1 MFTARLLVLGLLT
14 LVCSP
19 VLLGAT
25 PSTETLSAH
34 LLTQTGF
41 DALLEQYPALVKAGV
56 ARRARF
62 VGAPEHVTSESASL
76 IDSAF
81 KPAELNHELQQRL
94 QQRFDASELASLVS
108 WYSGPVGQKIVAAE
122 MQGVSRAD
130 YANLQVSLSALQ
142 TRYQGTERERLFAAY
157 DRATYATR
165 MMVDNGAAIQVAMA
179 AVLSGVIKGP
189 GLPTFAVL
197 RQSIEAQRPAMR
209 GVAGQQ
215 VYLNYL
221 YTYQDIS
228 VEEIRD
234 YIDFAR
240 SDLGARFFET
250 LNSGLYEVLTAK
262 SESIEQQSLQAA
274 L

>member
-1 MFTARLLVLGLLT
+1 MLTVRLVILAFLSLL
-14 LVCSP
+14 CSP
-19 VLLGAT
+19 VLLGAALS
-25 PSTETLSAH
+25 PEALSAH

-62 VGAPEHVTSESASL
+62 AGAPEQITRDSARL
-76 IDSAF
+76 IDGVF
-81 KPAELNHELQQRL
+81 IPAELNRELQQRL
-94 QQRFDASELASLVS
+94 QQRFDTTELASLVS
-108 WYSGPVGQKIVAAE
+108 WYNSPVGQKIVAAE
-122 MQGVSRAD
+122 MQGVSQAD
-130 YANLQVSLSALQ
+130 YASLQDSLSALQ
-142 TRYQGTERERLFAAY
+142 ARYQGTERERLFAAY
-157 DRATYATR
+157 DSATYATR

-189 GLPTFAVL
+189 GLPAFAVL
-197 RQSIEAQRPAMR
+197 RQSIEAQRTAMR

-250 LNSGLYEVLTAK
+250 LNSGLYEVLNAK
-262 SESIEQQSLQAA
+262 SEGIEQQSLQAA